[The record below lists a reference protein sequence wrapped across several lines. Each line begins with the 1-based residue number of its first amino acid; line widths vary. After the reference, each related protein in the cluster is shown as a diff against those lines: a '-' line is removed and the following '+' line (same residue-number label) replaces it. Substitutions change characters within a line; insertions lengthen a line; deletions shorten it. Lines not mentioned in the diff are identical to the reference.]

1 MISQG
6 VTAIALY
13 SASADDLETV
23 DCFFALQEIN
33 ESPKKTQYPVIDF
46 LVSGQEAQ
54 SESESVYAFKCN

>member
-13 SASADDLETV
+13 SASADDLEIV

-33 ESPKKTQYPVIDF
+33 ESPKKTQYPVTDF

-54 SESESVYAFKCN
+54 SESESEYAFKCN